1 METRNNDMFK
11 VQNNEILFQSIYGYL
26 PIQKVTEQYILY
38 GFGSFIHRSFI
49 QKPTYDYLLELMRKY
64 NVEL

>member
-11 VQNNEILFQSIYGYL
+11 VKNNEILFQSVYGYL

-38 GFGSFIHRSFI
+38 GFGSLLHRSFI
-49 QKPTYDYLLELMRKY
+49 QKPTYDHLLELIKRY